1 MDRYRDVMKRNIIGL
16 LLAVIFAISPLVML
30 ISPIPA
36 YAMTTTITV
45 TGEGAV
51 TTGTYSGVPAD
62 YTGMNLND
70 GQTSY
75 LSGADPN
82 PSYHTYSMSDV
93 GTSVVITGVSVTGT
107 VIATTV
113 SSAKLVCRTGG
124 VNYLSDITFGNGSN
138 TYSTSTFNSL
148 INKNPGTGNNWTP
161 SEFNAAE
168 FGFQTNAH
176 NGSVYCS
183 YLSIVVTYT
192 ATPTVTTQAIS
203 GNGYTN
209 PNYYATLNGNITDTG
224 GATTNYR
231 GFVWSTSTHTD
242 PGNVVPVSSAYSD
255 NWTETGTFA
264 TGAFSHQITS
274 FAGATTYYVRSV
286 AHNSIGWAYGSEVSF
301 ATLSAP
307 TISTSAASGISFT
320 TARLNASVTSA
331 GGQLADV
338 RFAYDNVTRANF
350 ALYANTTAWVTDNFT
365 DGDHPYVDI
374 TGLTGATTYYFRV
387 QIRNDVAS
395 AEGSQLTFT
404 TSNAVLAPTAFTAI
418 TNATTTSLSWVKG
431 SGANMTLIRYK
442 PGSYPTSNSDG
453 TLGYL
458 GTGQSQ
464 SITGLTPGT
473 TYYFVAYGFT
483 SPTYSSST
491 AQTLGTTT
499 AFDSTPTS
507 TSALVTPQ
515 ADSTWTQTPSTTKTS
530 TIPIAGG
537 LIQGIAD
544 SYNQPLNMV
553 WYFAWMLLA
562 VGVGIGV
569 YIKGNF
575 NIILG
580 VGSMLGVIGVG
591 VWWYNIVAGGIVI
604 LLGIIAIGW
613 SLVGLRRPGG

>member
-1 MDRYRDVMKRNIIGL
+1 MKRNIIGL
-16 LLAVIFAISPLVML
+16 LLALMFAIAPLSIL
-30 ISPIPA
+30 IQTMPA
-36 YAMTTTITV
+36 YAADVQLIGASSAGTFNTGPTIWYQKFT
-45 TGEGAV
+45 A
-51 TTGTYSGVPAD
+51 
-62 YTGMNLND
+62 
-70 GQTSY
+70 
-75 LSGADPN
+75 
-82 PSYHTYSMSDV
+82 
-93 GTSVVITGVSVTGT
+93 SVTGNITTIKTHGSGSGNVKVGIYSDTAGKPGTLLAANNTGTAVTGGSWKSSTLSSSYYVVSGTAYWLAVLASTPAACEYSSSSGQYLYTEYGDYATTNLPATATAISNSTT
-107 VIATTV
+107 VIFNLQGWGSTAFLSVATYAVT
-113 SSAKLVCRTGG
+113 
-124 VNYLSDITFGNGSN
+124 NNGYVAPN
-138 TYSTSTFNSL
+138 
-148 INKNPGTGNNWTP
+148 
-161 SEFNAAE
+161 
-168 FGFQTNAH
+168 
-176 NGSVYCS
+176 
-183 YLSIVVTYT
+183 YT
-192 ATPTVTTQAIS
+192 AM
-203 GNGYTN
+203 
-209 PNYYATLNGNITDTG
+209 LNGGITDIGVFTP
-224 GATTNYR
+224 NYR
-231 GFVWSTSTHTD
+231 GFVWSTSTHGD
-242 PGNVVPVSSAYSD
+242 PGNVAPVASAYSD
-255 NWTETGTFA
+255 NWTETGSFIA
-264 TGAFSHQITS
+264 EAFSHQVTS
-274 FAGATTYYVRSV
+274 FSGATTYYVRSV
-286 AHNSIGWAYGSEVSF
+286 AHNSIEWAYGSEVSF
-301 ATLSAP
+301 TTLSAP
-307 TISTSAASGISFT
+307 TITTQAASMVSFT
-320 TARLNASVTSA
+320 TARLNASVTSD

-365 DGDHPYVDI
+365 DGDHPYADI

-387 QIRNDVAS
+387 QIRNDIAS
-395 AEGSQLTFT
+395 AEGSELTFT
-404 TSNAVLAPTAFTAI
+404 TANAVLAPTSFTAI

-491 AQTLGTTT
+491 AQTMGTTT
-499 AFDSTPTS
+499 AFDSTPSS
-507 TSALVTPQ
+507 TPALVTPQ
-515 ADSTWTQTPSTTKTS
+515 ADSTWTQTPSTTKTA